1 MKQPT
6 SDRIATLLPRST
18 PTASQIIEEVR
29 DSLTAAQAI
38 GVFEKLNA
46 AHMTRRCLWANQ
58 HADGMKHGS
67 DAFPWERAIDSRV
80 PLAEEIVTAHVR
92 VRMSAMRSG
101 NVQIGPQNEIE
112 DSAKAGTWNDVLKY
126 YRNQVKRSL
135 YNEMRLFFTC
145 VEEIGYGVL
154 RIDWRDVQKLI
165 PQTVTVEQLMG
176 LQNQLLTD
184 EAALAYGLPPD
195 QLPPELTAT
204 FAEDAALIVEAML
217 MDEDRLP
224 LALLIQQSD
233 PTAPLTEAKRAA
245 RELSKTGTA
254 TYYAPRSQGGLP
266 KLTARIPWVNCGHA
280 LDLGPD
286 GQASW
291 WFDAE
296 WLSEAD
302 LRIRATTD
310 DWSDAWLEEALT
322 KPNLGCLDLMAGWQE
337 AGTDWLLNGVGFGMQ
352 FDRQNAQRT
361 PMYQVLTVY
370 RLAVNEA
377 GIPACYETVVHP
389 HVIDHVAKHQ
399 VCRVADLPWVAE
411 AREAAGLMVQSR
423 GIPEIILT
431 DQLGLKKLKDGTV
444 ASAELAAFP
453 PYERA
458 HGDTAI
464 LSPGREMFAKRRSG
478 TGGTDSRFMDVPGV
492 DMGALKAM
500 EMIRADVNALF
511 ARGPNVDPEE
521 RRLFL
526 EELGACAVM
535 TFEEVMRILWAHI
548 QAYVDELHA
557 SRIAGRPVSVSATRE
572 DLEGTA
578 DVTVTFSALALNQ
591 KTAMELADYG
601 AKIAGLDRN
610 GRIDFGKFV
619 ELITRMF
626 DPALS
631 EQIILT
637 GEEATDSIVKD
648 EQAVLAAIASGQY
661 ITGRINSPQI
671 RYQEVQKWLQNPEVS
686 GMLQANPMKGA
697 ALMEHV
703 KGLQQE
709 QVQSSTN
716 VFTGQTGQKPE
727 APWEEQEQPVEQTRA
742 AIQPQQAA

>member
-6 SDRIATLLPRST
+6 ADRIAMLLPRST
-18 PTASQIIEEVR
+18 PTASQIIDEVR

-58 HADGMKHGS
+58 HADGMKHGT

-112 DSAKAGTWNDVLKY
+112 DSAKARTWNDVLKY

-135 YNEMRLFFTC
+135 YNEMRLFWTC
-145 VEEIGYGVL
+145 VEEIGYGIL
-154 RIDWRDVQKLI
+154 RVDWRDVQKLL
-165 PQTVTVEQLMG
+165 PQTITVEQLMG
-176 LQNQLLTD
+176 LQNQMLVDQTAL
-184 EAALAYGLPPD
+184 EAGVPAEE
-195 QLPPELTAT
+195 LPPEMLSQV
-204 FAEDAALIVEAML
+204 AESAALIVEAML

-224 LALLIQQSD
+224 LALLIQQAD

-245 RELSKTGTA
+245 RELRKTGTA

-266 KLTARIPWVNCGHA
+266 KLTARIPWVNCGHS

-296 WLSEAD
+296 WLTEAD
-302 LRIRATTD
+302 LRIRATAD
-310 DWSDAWLEEALT
+310 GWNDAWLAEVLT
-322 KPNLGCLDLMAGWQE
+322 KANLGCVDLMAGWIE
-337 AGTDWLLNGVGFGMQ
+337 GGADWLLNGVGFGMQ

-361 PMYQVLTVY
+361 PMFQVLTVY

-389 HVIDHVAKHQ
+389 HVVDFVGKHE

-431 DQLGLKKLKDGTV
+431 DQLGLKKLKDGTT
-444 ASAELAAFP
+444 AAAELAAFP

-458 HGDTAI
+458 FGDTQQIA
-464 LSPGREMFAKRRSG
+464 PGKELWAKRRTG
-478 TGGTDSRFMDVPGV
+478 NGGTESQFMQVPGV
-492 DMGALKAM
+492 DSGALKAM

-511 ARGPNVDPEE
+511 ARGPNVDPDE

-535 TFEEVMRILWAHI
+535 TFEEVMRLLWSHV

-601 AKIAGLDRN
+601 AKIAGLDKN

-626 DPALS
+626 DPSLS

-648 EQAVLAAIASGQY
+648 EQNVLAAIASGQY
-661 ITGRINSPQI
+661 ITGRVNSPQI
-671 RYQEVQKWLQNPEVS
+671 RYQEVQRWLQNPEVS
-686 GMLQANPMKGA
+686 AMLQASPMKGA

-709 QVQSSTN
+709 QVQGSTN

-727 APWEEQEQPVEQTRA
+727 APWEEQEQPVAQVQQQIA
-742 AIQPQQAA
+742 PQQAA